1 MDHQFEDN
9 LNQHDVDHDK
19 TPSDRCSSD
28 EIVRLEVTD
37 DSLFEQYERRSLEEI
52 LAAQNAVRES
62 EAAHAAAVI
71 LDGVETPTFDESHS
85 EYVAPKE
92 YDRQAYT
99 PPNGET
105 DNLTKAKFNYPQ
117 IHVQRLGLKKIRRLD
132 WVLTPGA
139 QFVYALLI
147 LTTLSG
153 LIGLAASMQS
163 PALILI
169 AGIASPIL
177 LPICIWKWIR
187 WLDSTPYYYRLMTS
201 LGEDARNLMTSRLF
215 FWVRVGQKS
224 KH

>member
-1 MDHQFEDN
+1 MDQQFN
-9 LNQHDVDHDK
+9 HNPNPHDKDHDETQSK
-19 TPSDRCSSD
+19 PMSPEELT
-28 EIVRLEVTD
+28 RLEVAD
-37 DSLFEQYERRSLEEI
+37 DSLFEKYERRSVEEI
-52 LAAQNAVRES
+52 IAAQNAVRDS

-71 LDGVETPTFDESHS
+71 LDGVEAPTFDESHQ

-92 YDRQAYT
+92 YVRPTYS
-99 PPNGET
+99 PGEQPST
-105 DNLTKAKFNYPQ
+105 KQSKAKFSYPQ
-117 IHVQRLGLKKIRRLD
+117 IHVQKLGFQKMGRLS
-132 WVLTPGA
+132 WALTPGA

-153 LIGLAASMQS
+153 LIALAASMQT
-163 PALILI
+163 PVLILI

-177 LPICIWKWIR
+177 LPICIWKWVR

-215 FWVRVGQKS
+215 FWVRLGQSS